1 MAKDV
6 NQTASL
12 LKEHFVLSNLSRLP
26 KQNPSTCASHILKG
40 SALGDGIDWII
51 RNAPLTETQ
60 FDLRLLPSR
69 AVNSRRVQNVPQ
81 FSLSGESLARI
92 FFIYCLGS
100 GLSVSNCTISTTE
113 NHHSSLN
120 QVLLI
125 CFPSKTT
132 KAFSD

>member
-26 KQNPSTCASHILKG
+26 KQNLSRCGWHKLKG

-60 FDLRLLPSR
+60 FDLRFLPSG

-81 FSLSGESLARI
+81 FSSSDESLARI
-92 FFIYCLGS
+92 FLIYCLVS
-100 GLSVSNCTISTTE
+100 TLSVSNCTISATE

-125 CFPSKTT
+125 FLS
-132 KAFSD
+132 